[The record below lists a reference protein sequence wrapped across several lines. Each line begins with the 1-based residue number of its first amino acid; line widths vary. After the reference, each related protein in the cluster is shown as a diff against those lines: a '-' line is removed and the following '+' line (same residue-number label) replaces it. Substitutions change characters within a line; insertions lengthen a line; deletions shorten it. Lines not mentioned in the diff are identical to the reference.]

1 MPNRP
6 VDDKGFTPVMALARQ
21 FIRQY
26 AFPYLLLAPSLLA
39 IGLIALYPF
48 LQTIWTSLHRASLIL
63 PDSTFIGP
71 GNFRRLIQDD
81 GFWNAWTNT
90 LYFTVVTVL
99 FETILGFAIATAL
112 NRDFRGRALVRAAV
126 LIPWAIP
133 TVVSSRLWGL
143 IFNTDAGLANY
154 LLTSTRIMSADQ
166 NWLGNPSLAINVA
179 AIVDIWKTTP
189 FMALILLAGLQT
201 IPGELYEAAAIDGAS
216 FLDRLLHIT
225 LPMIA
230 PVLLVAMLLRTLD
243 AFRVFDVI
251 YVMTGGGPADSTEVL
266 STLTYKVFFSA
277 TQFGYGSALAVA
289 MFVSVLLLS
298 AGFLFFLRNKL
309 EVG

>member
-1 MPNRP
+1 
-6 VDDKGFTPVMALARQ
+6 MAHARQ
-21 FIRQY
+21 LVREY
-26 AFPYLLLAPSLLA
+26 SFPFLLLAPSLLA
-39 IGLIALYPF
+39 IGLVALYPF
-48 LQTIWTSLHRASLIL
+48 SQTVWTSLHRASLIL
-63 PDSTFIGP
+63 PDATFIGL
-71 GNFRRLIQDD
+71 GNFSRLLQDD
-81 GFWNAWTNT
+81 GFWNAWSNT
-90 LYFTVVTVL
+90 LYFTAVTVL

-112 NRDFRGRALVRAAV
+112 NRSFRGRGLVRAAV

-154 LLTSTRIMSADQ
+154 LLTSSRIMASDQ
-166 NWLGNPSLAINVA
+166 NWLGNPALAINVA

-201 IPGELYEAAAIDGAS
+201 IPGELYEAAEIDGAS
-216 FLDRLLHIT
+216 VLNRLLHIT
-225 LPMIA
+225 LPMLS

-251 YVMTGGGPADSTEVL
+251 YVMTGGGPADSTEVM
-266 STLTYKVFFSA
+266 STLAYKVFFSA

-289 MFVSVLLLS
+289 MFVTVLLLS